1 MCVKDNLNNLPFN
14 VVRNISRLAGKL
26 LKELPHIHTVI
37 VDRKPGITT
46 AVKVEDFELFL
57 FVNGESETE
66 TKRII
71 SESLYNGGSGIPSEN
86 YRIYSPRRDYV
97 KSERL
102 PLSTETNALRYKYP
116 NINKVKNGAYL
127 EFLQEHLTFFT
138 KKGSMNITT
147 INSPEM
153 EKGNP

>member
-1 MCVKDNLNNLPFN
+1 MKNFMNSGIFVSVKSWESIFFIN
-14 VVRNISRLAGKL
+14 A
-26 LKELPHIHTVI
+26 
-37 VDRKPGITT
+37 
-46 AVKVEDFELFL
+46 
-57 FVNGESETE
+57 ESETE

-71 SESLYNGGSGIPSEN
+71 SESLYYGGSGIPSEN

-127 EFLQEHLTFFT
+127 EFLQEHITFFT

-153 EKGNP
+153 EKGNPLFSKLYITHRFQQGYLIYNELLKPIISMHRKREI